1 MLMYNMMEYSLNYS
15 DTTGSL
21 WFYFKGEAD
30 NFNANVAHTN
40 DFKSFQYKTK
50 LLGSTAA
57 ANRISEN
64 VQVIFGDHWKF
75 HRFIAKQNKKLNGQ
89 KNCVLA
95 TGSNDKKILMQVL

>member
-40 DFKSFQYKTK
+40 DFKSF
-50 LLGSTAA
+50 
-57 ANRISEN
+57 
-64 VQVIFGDHWKF
+64 
-75 HRFIAKQNKKLNGQ
+75 
-89 KNCVLA
+89 
-95 TGSNDKKILMQVL
+95 